1 MKRSIAAVLLSV
13 MFPSAVVAQTGA
25 GLSANLSAPY
35 SGGRLTYDITQFVSP
50 VQSEARTM
58 QGSVAQ
64 QRTWPARHP
73 VLLGTLVGFGVG
85 FAIGAATCRYP
96 TAEGSSCSDWT
107 YPGNARMLG
116 GFTIGGFGAGIGAV
130 AGWLVSR

>member
-1 MKRSIAAVLLSV
+1 MKETLASVLMLLMLSSNLLAQGGANR
-13 MFPSAVVAQTGA
+13 PLYHSAMREA
-25 GLSANLSAPY
+25 
-35 SGGRLTYDITQFVSP
+35 GRLSLTAANPPQQDAAP
-50 VQSEARTM
+50 
-58 QGSVAQ
+58 AQ
-64 QRTWPARHP
+64 ERSWPARHP

-116 GFTIGGFGAGIGAV
+116 GLTIGGFGAGIGAV
-130 AGWLVSR
+130 VGWLASR